1 MFKTLE
7 EIFDKRF
14 SNGEY
19 SILFNTKTGLQII
32 KGINGHEDP
41 FALELPS
48 LLDIGIM
55 GTCVHTCKFCYQG
68 HVNKPNMLLDD
79 FKSIIDEV
87 KHHVNQVA
95 LGGRGDP
102 NKHEHFK
109 EILEYCRE
117 SNVVPNYTTSGIDL
131 TTEEIELSK
140 LCGAVAVSDYGK
152 LFTYT
157 AINNL
162 IDAGVKTNIHMIFT
176 RNSADI
182 CMEIISGKNIWHN
195 DLFPKAP
202 LVNIEKLNA
211 VIFLL
216 FKPRGAGKHLHSMI
230 PTESQIR
237 NFSNVIFKPKCKFKV
252 GIDSCL
258 VNRVTEHYTPTKIQ
272 QMTIGTCEG
281 ARRSAYISPDMKF
294 MPCSF
299 ADHVLW
305 SIPITEKNSITEIWQ
320 NSHKFNQFRNILK
333 SVDKCCPAIL
343 Y

>member
-14 SNGEY
+14 SNEEY

-55 GTCVHTCKFCYQG
+55 GTCENTCRFCYQG

-79 FKSIIDEV
+79 FKTIIDEV

-102 NKHEHFK
+102 NKHENFK

-117 SNVVPNYTTSGIDL
+117 NNVVPNYTTSGINL
-131 TTEEIELSK
+131 TAEEIELSK
-140 LCGAVAVSDYGK
+140 LCGAVAVSEYGK
-152 LFTYT
+152 MFTYT
-157 AINNL
+157 ALNNL
-162 IDAGVKTNIHMIFT
+162 MEAGVKTNIHIIFS
-176 RNSADI
+176 RESYDK
-182 CMEIISGKNIWHN
+182 CMQILSGENVWHN
-195 DLFPKAP
+195 TLFPDSP
-202 LVNIEKLNA
+202 IINIDKLNA
-211 VIFLL
+211 VVFLL
-216 FKPRGAGKHLHSMI
+216 FKPRGAGKYLHTMI
-230 PTESQIR
+230 PTESQCR
-237 NFSNVIFKPKCKFKV
+237 NISRLVFNPKCKFKV

-258 VNRVTEHYTPTKIQ
+258 VNRVTEYYTPTKLQ
-272 QMTIGTCEG
+272 QMTIDTCEG
-281 ARRSAYISPDMKF
+281 SRRSAYISPDMKF

-305 SIPITEKNSITEIWQ
+305 ATPITKENTITDIWQ
-320 NSHKFNQFRNILK
+320 KSHKFNQFRNILQ
-333 SVDKCCPAIL
+333 SVDRCCPAIL